1 MARSGATA
9 RSHHPLETTRTDTK
23 TLFAHVTGG
32 GAATSCTL
40 DAQSALNGEITALT
54 YASTGVY
61 NGTFRFVYPQLVGA
75 PIVSFGGATTAG
87 IMGVVTAIDVVT
99 AGTFTVKFYVG
110 NTLTDL
116 ATTDIPYFTW
126 SVRASGKNS

>member
-1 MARSGATA
+1 MAGSANR
-9 RSHHPLETTRTDTK
+9 TTSPVSTPRTDTV

-40 DAQSALNGEITALT
+40 DAQSALNGEILT
-54 YASTGVY
+54 LAYVSTGLY
-61 NGTFRFVYPQLVGA
+61 NGTLRYKYPVLSGA
-75 PIVSFGGATTAG
+75 PIISFGGATTAG
-87 IMGVVTAIDVVT
+87 IMGIVTAIDVT
-99 AGTFTVKFYVG
+99 AATFTAKFYVG

-126 SVRASGKNS
+126 SVRNSGRNP

>member
-1 MARSGATA
+1 MTQSG
-9 RSHHPLETTRTDTK
+9 TTRGTHPIESPRTGTV

-40 DAQSALNGEITALT
+40 DAQSALNGEILSLT

-61 NGTFRFVYPQLVGA
+61 NGVFRKVYPQLVGA

-87 IMGVVTAIDVVT
+87 IMGIVTAIDVVT
-99 AGTFTVKFYVG
+99 AGTFTAKFYVG

-126 SVRASGKNS
+126 TVRTSSRNS

>member
-1 MARSGATA
+1 MARQGTA
-9 RSHHPLETTRTDTK
+9 RSTHPLNTPRTGTE

-40 DAQSALNGEITALT
+40 DAQSTLNGEITALT
-54 YASTGVY
+54 YSSTGVY
-61 NGTFRFVYPQLVGA
+61 NGTFRYLYAALVGA
-75 PIVSFGGATTAG
+75 PIISFGGAGTAG
-87 IMGVVTAIDVVT
+87 IMGIVTAIDVT
-99 AGTFTVKFYVG
+99 AGTFTAKFYVG

-126 SVRASGKNS
+126 SVRTSARNA